1 MLECRSSNPSH
12 QRPPR
17 WLLGCTCRS
26 SISTVQGGT
35 NICRAFETSAG
46 NGVQHGSTIAF
57 WKMSG
62 PNSHTDTAQGHSRA
76 FIKGARTSMAM
87 NLQDL
92 AGLCPFVRESQ
103 VVRPNGHNSE
113 LGERIFNAGNHVD
126 IIVET
131 IAIATIPKRM
141 QKLYIRLH
149 LHSIVPRQT
158 ILPSIRHDKRCK
170 GIQQPALSS
179 GHYSKFSHTASKM
192 HNEKQQGTVF
202 IRFPRCLVFC
212 SVSIR
217 MFPFEMFP
225 FDHLHL
231 WHLLF
236 HIVSETKGAASN
248 EPVCGLSFTAMEGK
262 GNKQTASL
270 KALKPFWK
278 GIECILQ
285 QHASKWSLLLW

>member
-1 MLECRSSNPSH
+1 
-12 QRPPR
+12 
-17 WLLGCTCRS
+17 
-26 SISTVQGGT
+26 
-35 NICRAFETSAG
+35 
-46 NGVQHGSTIAF
+46 
-57 WKMSG
+57 MS
-62 PNSHTDTAQGHSRA
+62 
-76 FIKGARTSMAM
+76 
-87 NLQDL
+87 LQDL

-113 LGERIFNAGNHVD
+113 LGERIFNARNHVD

-217 MFPFEMFP
+217 IVCWISGFLSRCFLLTICIFGIYCSTLFWKRKALHPTSRFVVCLPPRWKVKATNRQLHYKQERSLFE
-225 FDHLHL
+225 
-231 WHLLF
+231 
-236 HIVSETKGAASN
+236 K
-248 EPVCGLSFTAMEGK
+248 GLSA
-262 GNKQTASL
+262 
-270 KALKPFWK
+270 
-278 GIECILQ
+278 
-285 QHASKWSLLLW
+285 